1 MAAGTTSGM
10 THRKTAASSAKRPA
24 PPLAGRAGVP
34 RRGRALP
41 SLCLAGLPLGPS
53 DPDRAQAEGAGVA
66 GRCFGGQLADA
77 RERLDLRPAHGSTGD
92 RLDGLA
98 FLHQRYTRDDPHY
111 SGRVT
116 VPLLWDKQAQ
126 KIVNNESADIV
137 RIFNSAFDAIGANA
151 LDFCRSRCAGDRTPQ
166 RTHLSCGQQRRVPC
180 WLRHSPGRLRGGL
193 RPVVR
198 GAGLPGRLARRTPL
212 PGRRI
217 PDRGRYPP
225 VHHPGALRCGVPRTL
240 QVQPA
245 AHRRLPE
252 SLRLVARAVP
262 TPGHRR
268 DSGLRTY
275 QGALLRQPPHHQPD
289 RDSTAGPASRPGARA
304 RPGTTSGK
312 GIWGEG

>member
-10 THRKTAASSAKRPA
+10 THRKTAASSAKTPSAAIGWASR
-24 PPLAGRAGVP
+24 RS

-41 SLCLAGLPLGPS
+41 SLCLAGLALGPS

-77 RERLDLRPAHGSTGD
+77 RERLDLRPRPRLHRRSPRRPGLSAPALHPRRPALQRPGHGAAAVGQAGAED
-92 RLDGLA
+92 RQQRISRYRPHLQQRLRRHRRQRAGL
-98 FLHQRYTRDDPHY
+98 LP
-111 SGRVT
+111 
-116 VPLLWDKQAQ
+116 
-126 KIVNNESADIV
+126 
-137 RIFNSAFDAIGANA
+137 GAA
-151 LDFCRSRCAGDRTPQ
+151 ARGDRTPQ

-275 QGALLRQPPHHQPD
+275 QGTTTPATAP
-289 RDSTAGPASRPGARA
+289 STRPG
-304 RPGTTSGK
+304 
-312 GIWGEG
+312 